1 MFISIF
7 LSYKPLAFLLH
18 KINPQAFAHLTTHMY
33 YRISSLHS
41 HQGFVSHWIN
51 IDPMPDNLPSTQTS
65 SAMEFSG
72 ASFIRT
78 DVLFALG
85 IVAIILFMLVPMPT
99 MMLDGG
105 LAISVTFSILILM
118 TVLFIKTPLEFSTFP
133 TILLVTTTMR
143 LGLNIASTRLILEHG
158 HTGSSAAG
166 GIIEAFGTFIIGSN
180 YVIGAIVFSILV
192 IVNFV
197 VITKGSG
204 RIAEVAARFA
214 LDAMPGKQMAIDS
227 DLSAGMITE
236 DESRER
242 RKKLESEST
251 FFGAM
256 DGAAKFVR
264 GDAIAGILIVFVN
277 IIGGIVIGTVMQ
289 DMTLAEAASAYTVLT
304 IGDGLV
310 SQIPALVIS
319 VSAGLLVSKAGVEGS
334 ADQEIFKQLGRYP
347 SALAMS
353 SALMFV
359 LAIVPAIPFIPFAV
373 LSMIT
378 GAMAYYAFQ
387 KNVAEEAAE
396 QAGETTEES
405 TSPVA
410 EEPIS
415 KALSMD
421 IIRLELG
428 YGLLP
433 LVQGDG
439 DGGNK
444 LTDQIKGLRRQLAE
458 DMGYVLPA
466 VRIQDN
472 LQLAANDYIVSIK
485 EIEAGRGDVRP
496 AMLMCMDPSGAAI
509 TMPGESTVE
518 PTFGLPAMWISEE
531 YREEAH
537 FKGYTVV
544 DAPTVITTHI
554 TEMIKDNMP
563 DLLNYSETQKLLNE
577 LPEDYQKLVADVIP
591 AQVTVGSLQR
601 ILQSLLS
608 ERISVRDLPTIL
620 EGVAEAAAFTKSIPQ
635 ITEHVRTRL
644 ARQLCNSNADASGV
658 LILLTLSPDWDQA
671 FTEALVGDGEEK
683 QLAMPPSKLQDFI
696 SDVREQYDTLATQG
710 ITPVLLTSPFIRPY
724 VRSVIERFR
733 PQTMVMSQNEV
744 HPKAKI
750 KTVGQV

>member
-1 MFISIF
+1 MADNVPATQNIAPPPAGGGADDF
-7 LSYKPLAFLLH
+7 AN
-18 KINPQAFAHLTTHMY
+18 INF
-33 YRISSLHS
+33 
-41 HQGFVSHWIN
+41 F
-51 IDPMPDNLPSTQTS
+51 
-65 SAMEFSG
+65 
-72 ASFIRT
+72 RT

-85 IVAIILFMLVPMPT
+85 IVVIILFMLVPMPT
-99 MMLDGG
+99 MMLDAG
-105 LAISVTFSILILM
+105 LAISITFAVLILM
-118 TVLFIKTPLEFSTFP
+118 TVLFIQTPLEFSTFP
-133 TILLVTTTMR
+133 TILLVATSMR
-143 LGLNIASTRLILEHG
+143 LGLNIASTRLILEYG
-158 HTGSSAAG
+158 HTGSGAAG
-166 GIIEAFGTFIIGSN
+166 GIIEAFGTFIIGNN
-180 YVIGAIVFSILV
+180 YVIGAIVFAILI

-204 RIAEVAARFA
+204 RIAEVAARFT

-236 DESRER
+236 DEARDR
-242 RKKLESEST
+242 RKTLEAEST

-264 GDAIAGILIVFVN
+264 GDAITGLLIVFVN
-277 IIGGIVIGTVMQ
+277 IIAGIIIGTVMEG
-289 DMTLAEAASAYTVLT
+289 MTLAEAASNYTILT

-334 ADQEIFKQLGRYP
+334 ADQELLKQLGRYP
-347 SALAMS
+347 AALGVS
-353 SALMFV
+353 SALMLV
-359 LAIVPAIPFIPFAV
+359 LGLVPAMPFIPFFV
-373 LSMIT
+373 LSGIT
-378 GAMAYYAFQ
+378 GTLAFMAYQ
-387 KNVAEEAAE
+387 RNMEEEEAEKAAE
-396 QAGETTEES
+396 GTEGGQAQ
-405 TSPVA
+405 PA

-415 KALSMD
+415 KALAMD

-433 LVQGDG
+433 LVQG

-472 LQLAANDYIVSIK
+472 LQLAANDYVVSIK

-496 AMLMCMDPSGAAI
+496 NMLMCMDPTGETI
-509 TMPGESTVE
+509 TMPGENTVE
-518 PTFGLPAMWISEE
+518 PTFGLPAMWINEQ
-531 YREEAH
+531 YKEEAH

-554 TEMIKDNMP
+554 TEIIKDNMP
-563 DLLNYSETQKLLNE
+563 DLLNYAETQKLLDE
-577 LPEDYQKLVADVIP
+577 LGQDYQKLVADVIP
-591 AQVTVGSLQR
+591 GQVTVGNLQR
-601 ILQSLLS
+601 ILQNLLA
-608 ERISVRDLPTIL
+608 ERISIRDLPTVL
-620 EGVAEAAAFTKSIPQ
+620 EGIAEAAAFTKNIAR
-635 ITEHVRTRL
+635 ITEHVRSRL
-644 ARQLCNSNADASGV
+644 ARQLCDANADASGV
-658 LILLTLSPDWDQA
+658 LILLTLSPEWEQD
-671 FTEALVGDGEEK
+671 FLEALAGEGEEK
-683 QLAMPPSKLQDFI
+683 QLAMPPTKLQDFI
-696 SDVREQYDTLATQG
+696 TAVRDKFDELAPQG
-710 ITPVLLTSPFIRPY
+710 ITPVLLTSPAIRPY